1 MLAKSFEGLP
11 PTHIITA
18 EFDICRDEARRYG
31 ELLAKS
37 NNHVTQKCYL
47 GMPHAFGHYTHPE
60 KGLTKGYEYIQD
72 TSRLLREAHG
82 LFVVPRVVKKG
93 LSQEVSV
100 NSSY

>member
-60 KGLTKGYEYIQD
+60 KGLAKGHEYIQD

-82 LFVVPRVVKKG
+82 LYCGP
-93 LSQEVSV
+93 
-100 NSSY
+100 